1 MQYPIISFYFGV
13 MEAGTL
19 PTLNFVYDIDSHL
32 LPFLHTNVPSYTER
46 KLKLKLD
53 DKHRNGR
60 QKQGERERERE
71 RERNIKGTRD
81 TEHDIHLQTLIKLID
96 LKGFNLHLAVKFKPA
111 TYLPTYLGKGFHRN
125 RFICAHGSYLNEMIS
140 K

>member
-1 MQYPIISFYFGV
+1 MVKSSHMTCSIQSVYFGV
-13 MEAGTL
+13 MEGGTL
-19 PTLNFVYDIDSHL
+19 PTLNFIYDVDSYL

-71 RERNIKGTRD
+71 ED
-81 TEHDIHLQTLIKLID
+81 
-96 LKGFNLHLAVKFKPA
+96 
-111 TYLPTYLGKGFHRN
+111 
-125 RFICAHGSYLNEMIS
+125 
-140 K
+140 